1 MTHEPTDAEKVW
13 YVAYASNLGVGRF
26 RCYLAGGRPEGGL
39 RTYPGCRDGADP
51 AAWFSFEHPGGLVFA
66 GTSGVWGGGMAF
78 FDPDRPGTVAC
89 RAYLVTVEQFGDV
102 VAQEMRHPPGGDFAR
117 ALAAVVPEVGELHT
131 LGPGR
136 YETVLRLG
144 AREGVSMLTV
154 TSSDVDAIEHNPPSA
169 AYLRSIAT
177 GLRESHGWDDA
188 RIVDYLVAAAGLDGV
203 WTPAGV
209 ATAIGTGAAS

>member
-1 MTHEPTDAEKVW
+1 MADDVERVW
-13 YVAYASNLGVGRF
+13 YVAYASNLGTERF
-26 RCYLAGGRPEGGL
+26 RCYLAGGRPDGGQ
-39 RTYPGCRDGADP
+39 RSYPGCRDPADP
-51 AAWFSFEHPGGLVFA
+51 AEWFSFEHPGGLVFA

-78 FDPDRPGTVAC
+78 FDPDRDGRVAC

-144 AREGVSMLTV
+144 ARDGVPMLTV
-154 TSSDVDAIEHNPPSA
+154 TSSDVEAVGRSAPSA
-169 AYLRSIAT
+169 AYLRSIAA
-177 GLRESHGWDDA
+177 GLREAHGWDDG
-188 RIVDYLVAAAGLDGV
+188 RIAEYLAAAAGLDGP
-203 WTPAGV
+203 WTPSQVVAAIRDGV
-209 ATAIGTGAAS
+209 AS